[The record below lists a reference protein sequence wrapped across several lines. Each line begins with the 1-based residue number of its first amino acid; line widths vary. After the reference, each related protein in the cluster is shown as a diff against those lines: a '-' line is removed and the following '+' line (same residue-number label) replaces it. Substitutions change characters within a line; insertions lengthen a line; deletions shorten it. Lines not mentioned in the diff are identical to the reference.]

1 MKPTDTPA
9 KNEDLLSILIAEDH
23 KLIRKISRQILT
35 DLYPAAV
42 FQETDNVASLIE
54 FTKATKFDL
63 MVLDIHLT
71 DGNTLT
77 VLPTI
82 KTIQPDTKILFFS
95 MCPEDIYGKR
105 VLHNGADGFLN
116 KRADETEL
124 KEAVTTILGGDK
136 YISRK
141 LQRLMA
147 DEVITKKMNNP
158 FDRLSDREFEVMI
171 LLLQGKSLTDIG
183 TEISVQVSTV
193 GTHKTRLFEK
203 LNISSLM
210 ELSKVAMAYDIVSI

>member
-1 MKPTDTPA
+1 MKPTDLPA
-9 KNEDLLSILIAEDH
+9 KSEGLLSILIAEDH
-23 KLIRKISRQILT
+23 KLIRKISRQILAEICPT
-35 DLYPAAV
+35 AI
-42 FQETDNVASLIE
+42 FHETDAVATLVE
-54 FTKATKFDL
+54 LTKANKFDL
-63 MVLDIHLT
+63 IVLDVHLT

-77 VLPTI
+77 VLQTI
-82 KTIQPDTKILFFS
+82 KTLQPDAKILFFS

-105 VLHNGADGFLN
+105 VLHYGADGYLN

-124 KEAVTTILGGDK
+124 KEAVTTILSGDK

-183 TEISVQVSTV
+183 VEISVQVSTV

-203 LNISSLM
+203 LNVASLM
-210 ELSKVAMAYDIVSI
+210 ELSKVAMAYNIVS

>member
-1 MKPTDTPA
+1 VKTTDINRDNSGQLT
-9 KNEDLLSILIAEDH
+9 ILIAEDH
-23 KLIRKISRQILT
+23 TLLRKISRQILT
-35 DLYPAAV
+35 SLYPAAV
-42 FQETDNVASLIE
+42 FHETDSVEGLIG
-54 FTKATKFDL
+54 FCKSHVFNL

-77 VLPTI
+77 VLSTV
-82 KTIQPDTKILFFS
+82 KTLQPNSAILFFT

-124 KEAVTTILGGDK
+124 TEAVTTVISGDR

-141 LQRLMA
+141 LQRQMA
-147 DEVITKKMNNP
+147 DEVINKKVNNP

-171 LLLQGKSLTDIG
+171 LLLQGKSLTEIG
-183 TEISVQVSTV
+183 EEISVQISTV
-193 GTHKTRLFEK
+193 GTHKTRLFDK
-203 LNISSLM
+203 LNIASLM
-210 ELSKVAMAYDIVSI
+210 ELHKIATAYEIIS

>member
-1 MKPTDTPA
+1 VKPTDLPA
-9 KNEDLLSILIAEDH
+9 KTEGLLSILIAEDH
-23 KLIRKISRQILT
+23 KLIRKISRQILA
-35 DLYPAAV
+35 DLYPSAV
-42 FQETDNVASLIE
+42 FNETDSVANLIE
-54 FTKATKFDL
+54 LSKTSKFDL
-63 MVLDIHLT
+63 IVLDVHLT

-77 VLPTI
+77 VLQTV
-82 KTIQPDTKILFFS
+82 KTLQAAAKILFFS

-105 VLHNGADGFLN
+105 VLHYGADGFLN

-124 KEAVTTILGGDK
+124 KEAVTTVLSGEK

-183 TEISVQVSTV
+183 NEISVQVSTV

-203 LNISSLM
+203 LNVTSLM
-210 ELSKVAMAYDIVSI
+210 ELSKVAMAYNIVS